1 MPLDEDRRVFT
12 PVARSSVKWGKIYDK
27 RTSVGRVNS
36 RIDQVFSFEDHSIRG
51 PERMRFKSS
60 LALLI
65 MLAMAL
71 GRTRTKQ
78 QGKLRSLL
86 AAT

>member
-1 MPLDEDRRVFT
+1 
-12 PVARSSVKWGKIYDK
+12 
-27 RTSVGRVNS
+27 
-36 RIDQVFSFEDHSIRG
+36 
-51 PERMRFKSS
+51 MRFKSS

-65 MLAMAL
+65 MLAIAL

-86 AAT
+86 AATQTGGAVLLLGEQFYFSNLEAVIHEREAATQMAHSA